1 MAKKLTKRI
10 LWLVVL
16 AAVVVLAVRGLRE
29 GLHRL
34 DLARYPLKYT
44 EYVEKEAVAN
54 GVDPLLIY
62 AVIRT
67 ESGFDP
73 GAESSVGARG
83 LMQITEVT
91 FDWIKSK
98 IAPGEDLT
106 FDDLYDPAVN
116 IRFGTYLLATCLARY
131 DGDFST
137 AAAAY
142 HSGMGLVDSLLQKAE
157 YSADGKTL
165 TAFPYEQMNLYVHKV
180 NKNYQKYL
188 ALYAQD
194 EGV

>member
-44 EYVEKEAVAN
+44 EYVEKEAAAN

-106 FDDLYDPAVN
+106 FDD
-116 IRFGTYLLATCLARY
+116 
-131 DGDFST
+131 ST
-137 AAAAY
+137 
-142 HSGMGLVDSLLQKAE
+142 
-157 YSADGKTL
+157 TRR
-165 TAFPYEQMNLYVHKV
+165 
-180 NKNYQKYL
+180 
-188 ALYAQD
+188 
-194 EGV
+194 

>member
-1 MAKKLTKRI
+1 MAKKLAKRI

-73 GAESSVGARG
+73 AAESHLGARG
-83 LMQITEVT
+83 LMQLMPDAY
-91 FDWIKSK
+91 DWVRMRW
-98 IAPGEDLT
+98 GEPQDS
-106 FDDLYDPAVN
+106 DYEALYDPEVGALYGC
-116 IRFGTYLLATCLARY
+116 RMLRLLLDEFETETNAL
-131 DGDFST
+131 
-137 AAAAY
+137 AAY
-142 HSGMGLVDSLLQKAE
+142 HGGWGSVKQWLDNPDYSQDGENLTYIPFDDTRAYVEKVLKTMEIYRRLYGL
-157 YSADGKTL
+157 
-165 TAFPYEQMNLYVHKV
+165 
-180 NKNYQKYL
+180 
-188 ALYAQD
+188 
-194 EGV
+194 

>member
-1 MAKKLTKRI
+1 MAKKLAKRI

-44 EYVEKEAVAN
+44 EYVEKEAAAN

-83 LMQITEVT
+83 LMQLM
-91 FDWIKSK
+91 
-98 IAPGEDLT
+98 P
-106 FDDLYDPAVN
+106 DPAEWIAGKLDVEN
-116 IRFGTYLLATCLARY
+116 YSFAMMY
-131 DGDFST
+131 D
-137 AAAAY
+137 A
-142 HSGMGLVDSLLQKAE
+142 
-157 YSADGKTL
+157 
-165 TAFPYEQMNLYVHKV
+165 
-180 NKNYQKYL
+180 
-188 ALYAQD
+188 
-194 EGV
+194 